1 MTNPLP
7 RVLVAGVSVRSIA
20 RSAIASGYDVLSAD
34 GYGDRDL
41 LEPAPG
47 PGRHLTVSPFAP
59 GAIASHVTMP
69 YDAVAYTSNFENYPE
84 ALEQLTAGRIVLGNA
99 AAVLRDVRH
108 AERVH
113 DVLEAN
119 GLSSPAVYG
128 AARDA
133 VMHAPGRQLL
143 AKPRRSGG
151 GSGVRQWHSAD
162 PLLDG
167 ELLQEW
173 VEGVSASL
181 VFVADGHDARTLGVT
196 RQLIGDGAFGATG
209 HRWCGNLLGNTGA
222 PVLDAQDDVIASATA
237 AAQALTRAFG
247 LRGINGIDF
256 IARNGE
262 AVVNEVN
269 PRWTAAVELVE
280 RSLGI
285 SLFAPHVAASEGA
298 LTQVPQP
305 ETRGVFGKAV
315 VFAPNDCTIPDTD
328 SWLADE
334 MIRDIPFPGMLV
346 RSGAPICTVFAAA
359 ETAGACYADLSER
372 ARGIVQAIA

>member
-1 MTNPLP
+1 MRWSWSDEPLP
-7 RVLVAGVSVRSIA
+7 RVLVAGCPSGRSRA
-20 RSAIASGYDVLSAD
+20 AIASGYDVPRLTDMATAICWSPC
-34 GYGDRDL
+34 R
-41 LEPAPG
+41 PA
-47 PGRHLTVSPFAP
+47 RHLTVSPFEP
-59 GAIASHVTMP
+59 GAVASHVTMP
-69 YDAVAYTSNFENYPE
+69 YDAVAYTSNFENHPE
-84 ALEQLTAGRIVLGNA
+84 ALEQLSAGRIVLGNA
-99 AAVLRDVRH
+99 PAVLRDVRH

-113 DVLEAN
+113 DVLEGH

-162 PLLDG
+162 PLLEG

-262 AVVNEVN
+262 AVVIEVN

-285 SLFAPHVAASEGA
+285 SSSRLTSLPARVRCRRSLSPKPAEFSARPWSSRRATAPYRIPIRGWH
-298 LTQVPQP
+298 
-305 ETRGVFGKAV
+305 TR
-315 VFAPNDCTIPDTD
+315 
-328 SWLADE
+328 
-334 MIRDIPFPGMLV
+334 
-346 RSGAPICTVFAAA
+346 
-359 ETAGACYADLSER
+359 
-372 ARGIVQAIA
+372 